1 MKRTTWILCLA
12 ACLLLLGIAVAA
24 QLAQEEKSVATQA
37 STQSHLA
44 YQKMECSEALT
55 QQMVQ
60 NQHHY
65 QKKNQIKT
73 LRRKMTQS
81 GGGNSGGNGNHGQQ
95 SSQRGGRNG
104 GGNG

>member
-1 MKRTTWILCLA
+1 MKRTIWILCLA

-24 QLAQEEKSVATQA
+24 QLAQERKSIATQG

-60 NQHHY
+60 NQHQY

-73 LRRKMTQS
+73 SSRKMTQS
-81 GGGNSGGNGNHGQQ
+81 GNGNGGSNGNQGQQ
-95 SSQRGGRNG
+95 SSRGGNRNG

>member
-1 MKRTTWILCLA
+1 MKRTIWILCLA

-24 QLAQEEKSVATQA
+24 QLTQEKKSVATQS

-55 QQMVQ
+55 QQMVL
-60 NQHHY
+60 NQHNY

-73 LRRKMTQS
+73 SSRKMTQN
-81 GGGNSGGNGNHGQQ
+81 GNGNGNSGN
-95 SSQRGGRNG
+95 RNG